1 MHIGA
6 AYYIG
11 TEKKP
16 KLPLLFAIQGVFMAA
31 CMVLSEIIARM
42 KMKRISP
49 IQASNIKNN
58 YGKNMIISNLIPF
71 TTLNLIFALTVFINA
86 IVKLFNPTQIGAP
99 KLSIHGNLLLLML
112 VLTNSEARSHFKRKL
127 AAWRGRDLV
136 ESLELQQQPT
146 QRGQARNQL

>member
-1 MHIGA
+1 
-6 AYYIG
+6 
-11 TEKKP
+11 
-16 KLPLLFAIQGVFMAA
+16 
-31 CMVLSEIIARM
+31 
-42 KMKRISP
+42 
-49 IQASNIKNN
+49 
-58 YGKNMIISNLIPF
+58 MIISNLIPF

-86 IVKLFNPTQIGAP
+86 IVKFCNPTQIGAP